1 MNQNKDESFCFAQR
15 SSFKRTFVSED
26 NILKKAS
33 KEDVSYGGHDYSFDK
48 KNEYTSDQMARL
60 LHTHDR
66 IRSKTFSRND
76 SLLLEQLH
84 KRIRTPE
91 EEPARKHVNDGK
103 HASKIQKRYTLHG
116 TFGRKSSSKLPKS
129 VGSKDYAKSNQYLS
143 DLRCGSSSALH
154 DPSFCNG
161 NIQNKQTSSLGNLNR
176 IFRMSKDAN
185 NEENNKINTITDRD
199 NNSWKTFKKLTKR
212 TSKKEI
218 RKNDIAYDM
227 MNKKYLHKNG
237 SATFGKGSKISK
249 IYLENIE
256 NHNNSCNNS
265 TQNSIEK
272 SLSKTSITKSIK
284 KPSIRK
290 SLLNFFRK
298 KK

>member
-1 MNQNKDESFCFAQR
+1 MFES
-15 SSFKRTFVSED
+15 K
-26 NILKKAS
+26 
-33 KEDVSYGGHDYSFDK
+33 
-48 KNEYTSDQMARL
+48 RL

-84 KRIRTPE
+84 KRIKTPE

-143 DLRCGSSSALH
+143 DLHCGSSSALH

-185 NEENNKINTITDRD
+185 NEENNKIVSTRFLIEVFVKYTFFVCL
-199 NNSWKTFKKLTKR
+199 SSSMTFKK
-212 TSKKEI
+212 TSSNRFKVV
-218 RKNDIAYDM
+218 
-227 MNKKYLHKNG
+227 
-237 SATFGKGSKISK
+237 
-249 IYLENIE
+249 
-256 NHNNSCNNS
+256 
-265 TQNSIEK
+265 
-272 SLSKTSITKSIK
+272 
-284 KPSIRK
+284 
-290 SLLNFFRK
+290 
-298 KK
+298 